1 MTRLVMSA
9 RKARLEPNVVLARFA
24 IERLLYRLSV
34 SPYATRFVLKGA
46 TLLSVWLGETAR
58 PTRDA
63 DLAGFGDPSDESL
76 RAIFQDLCAIEVTPD
91 GMTFDPAT
99 IRIAGIREEDEYG
112 GRRIRLVG
120 NIGVSRIPVQIDVGL
135 GDAVFPPPE
144 DIELPPILDFPP
156 PRLRAYRPE
165 TSIAE
170 KFHVIVTLGTANSR
184 MKDFYDIDRLAANL
198 SFEANILREA
208 ILRTFQRRRTE
219 LPSAIPGGLTDE
231 FATLTLKQSE
241 WRAFGRRVS
250 TSDTPSFRWKV

>member
-1 MTRLVMSA
+1 MTSGHHGLSQSVMTRLVMSA

-63 DLAGFGDPSDESL
+63 DLAGFGDLSDESL

-120 NIGVSRIPVQIDVGL
+120 NSVVALTYTGNPSMMLKSRNGPRPSGIWAKSDSWTH
-135 GDAVFPPPE
+135 PP
-144 DIELPPILDFPP
+144 
-156 PRLRAYRPE
+156 
-165 TSIAE
+165 
-170 KFHVIVTLGTANSR
+170 
-184 MKDFYDIDRLAANL
+184 
-198 SFEANILREA
+198 
-208 ILRTFQRRRTE
+208 
-219 LPSAIPGGLTDE
+219 
-231 FATLTLKQSE
+231 
-241 WRAFGRRVS
+241 
-250 TSDTPSFRWKV
+250 